1 MNGRYPNTCAGCR
14 FLITE
19 RSGTNGALICTN
31 EELIRKVF
39 SDRKNRTLAVA
50 EWKNIQYIP
59 AYRPAWCEGEEM

>member
-1 MNGRYPNTCAGCR
+1 MSAETCGGCR

-19 RSGTNGALICTN
+19 RFGSTAGALICTN
-31 EELIRKVF
+31 KELIGKVF

-59 AYRPAWCEGEEM
+59 AYRPAWCKGAEP